1 MSDFFL
7 VFSLIDVIL
16 SLSLLQPTFFK
27 LLNNKLSFSYVTICC
42 LIPDLLH
49 GVVYF
54 ETSPVSGQFFS
65 MLQHAV
71 TPNSVGSLVAWQQ
84 EDRVHVSTVE
94 ENPRL
99 NDDDSILLEA
109 YRGF

>member
-1 MSDFFL
+1 
-7 VFSLIDVIL
+7 
-16 SLSLLQPTFFK
+16 
-27 LLNNKLSFSYVTICC
+27 
-42 LIPDLLH
+42 
-49 GVVYF
+49 
-54 ETSPVSGQFFS
+54 

-84 EDRVHVSTVE
+84 EDRVHVSAVE

-109 YRGF
+109 